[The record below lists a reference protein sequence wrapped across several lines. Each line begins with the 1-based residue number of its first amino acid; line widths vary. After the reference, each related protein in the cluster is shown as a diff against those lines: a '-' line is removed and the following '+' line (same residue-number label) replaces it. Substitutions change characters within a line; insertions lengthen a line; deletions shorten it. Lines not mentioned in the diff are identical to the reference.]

1 MNESLFVYLNLDVE
15 KWGQNAVL
23 IRRIDELLLTAG
35 MKYSGT
41 FNMYVPVDRQKR
53 DQAVFQAETLLRDTD
68 WLKGI
73 LDYTMVGTRVNV
85 CPIAEIQT
93 DRMAEPSLEKL
104 GYYEQY
110 YQKTGKLPHA
120 VIVDE
125 NRQLRDG
132 YISYLL
138 AQKYR
143 VPAEVCEMVSGQPL
157 RKIVKGGADKSYGIQ
172 VAKLAGVPDLVINRA
187 KEIVEE
193 LSEEDITNRVS
204 EIAVKDKISKKKPK
218 AKKYDEVDIAQMS
231 LFDTVKDDDVLE
243 ELKNLDVGNMTPID
257 ALNTI
262 YRLQNKLKNRW

>member
-138 AQKYR
+138 AEKYDIS
-143 VPAEVCEMVSGQPL
+143 ADVCEMVSGQPL
-157 RKIVKGGADKSYGIQ
+157 RKIVKGSHVEFSDGKWRKKSDRRYIWTYTLKEPVVPGDILLVNTRTGADFMC
-172 VAKLAGVPDLVINRA
+172 
-187 KEIVEE
+187 
-193 LSEEDITNRVS
+193 T
-204 EIAVKDKISKKKPK
+204 DKIEYAAGHGFCSKYKKVRK
-218 AKKYDEVDIAQMS
+218 HMNIHM
-231 LFDTVKDDDVLE
+231 E
-243 ELKNLDVGNMTPID
+243 EEEQ
-257 ALNTI
+257 
-262 YRLQNKLKNRW
+262 RL